1 METTSDDIYQ
11 RSLARE
17 MGLAVALAAVLGA
30 LQPAA
35 WGLGLALNAAV
46 SAVVV
51 VVWVAAVAGFAA
63 LVTRAVCGVRAV

>member
-1 METTSDDIYQ
+1 MATESDAIYTTPLSRQ
-11 RSLARE
+11 L
-17 MGLAVALAAVLGA
+17 GLALALAAVLGA

-63 LVTRAVCGVRAV
+63 LATRAVCGVRAA